1 MLEPFDGHCVELVC
15 WDERLLPATHPAQT
29 FPAMPETATPFW
41 LDRQDLQRLIEA
53 LQVAGHRVVGPQVRD
68 AAVVYDDLPTA
79 TALPHGLVDEQDG
92 GWYRLIEQALA
103 GPFDH
108 VAGPHSLK
116 NFLFPPRETIQQWRR
131 EEGSWQQVNE
141 QAAPEPLAV
150 IGPRACDL
158 RALAIQDQVFLEGD
172 YVDPFYQARRERLFI
187 VAVNCRRAAA
197 TCFCHS
203 MGCGPE
209 VTGGYDLLLTPVGER
224 FVVEIGSEAG
234 ATVAAEL
241 APGQPPCTAADIAA
255 AREVSRELA
264 AAMASRPTTPV
275 RPREEVAPAALPLA
289 TDQPR
294 PAPVHRSLNT
304 ENIRDLLFDNL
315 EHDRWAEVAE
325 RCLACGNCTMVCPT
339 CFCSSVTEVADLS
352 GEATARERHWA
363 SCFTAEHGQMHAENA
378 RPTTAARY
386 RQWLTHK
393 LAGWID
399 QFGSSGCTG
408 CGRCITWCPVGIDLT
423 EEVAAIRETSA

>member
-1 MLEPFDGHCVELVC
+1 
-15 WDERLLPATHPAQT
+15 
-29 FPAMPETATPFW
+29 MPETSAPFW
-41 LDRQDLQRLIEA
+41 LTQHDLQRLVETLGA
-53 LQVAGHRVVGPQVRD
+53 SGHRVIGPQMRD
-68 AAVVYDDLPTA
+68 GAIVYDDLPDA
-79 TALPHGLVDEQDG
+79 VALPHGLIDEQDG

-116 NFLFPPRETIQQWRR
+116 NFLFPPRETIQRWRR

-158 RALAIQDQVFLEGD
+158 RALAIQDRVFLEGE

-209 VTGGYDLLLTPVGER
+209 VTSGHDLLLTPVGDR

-234 ATVAAEL
+234 AMVAAEL
-241 APGQPPCTAADIAA
+241 AADQPPCTTADLAA

-275 RPREEVAPAALPLA
+275 RPRDEVAPAALPVIS
-289 TDQPR
+289 DEPR
-294 PAPVHRSLNT
+294 ASPVHRSLDT

-339 CFCSSVTEVADLS
+339 CFCSSVTEVAELS

-423 EEVAAIRETSA
+423 EEVAAIRETSR

>member
-1 MLEPFDGHCVELVC
+1 
-15 WDERLLPATHPAQT
+15 
-29 FPAMPETATPFW
+29 MPEIAAAFW
-41 LDRQDLQRLIEA
+41 LEQTGLQRLVDLLRA
-53 LQVAGHRVVGPQVRD
+53 AGRRVIGPQVRD
-68 AAVVYDDLPTA
+68 AAVVYDDLPDA
-79 TALPHGLVDEQDG
+79 AALPTGLIDEQDG

-116 NFLFPPRETIQQWRR
+116 NFLFPPRETIQRWRR
-131 EEGSWQQVNE
+131 QEGSWE
-141 QAAPEPLAV
+141 QLAGEEPTPPLAV

-158 RALAIQDQVFLEGD
+158 AALAIQDRVFLESNF
-172 YVDPFYQARRERLFI
+172 VEPFYKTRREQLFV

-203 MGCGPE
+203 MGCGPA
-209 VTGGYDLLLTPVGER
+209 VTTGHDLLLTPVGER
-224 FVVEIGSEAG
+224 FVVEVGSDAG
-234 ATVAAEL
+234 AAVAADL
-241 APGQPPCTAADIAA
+241 SAGQPGCTAADLAA

-264 AAMASRPTTPV
+264 TAMAARPATPV
-275 RPREEVAPAALPLA
+275 RPAAEIRPQTTAAAPATGDRHAA
-289 TDQPR
+289 
-294 PAPVHRSLNT
+294 APHRSLDT

-315 EHDRWAEVAE
+315 EHDRWQQVAE
-325 RCLACGNCTMVCPT
+325 RCLACGNCTLVCPT
-339 CFCSSVTEVADLS
+339 CFCSSVTDVADLAGDDVS
-352 GEATARERHWA
+352 RERQWA
-363 SCFTAEHGQMHAENA
+363 SCFTTEHGQMHDANA

-399 QFGSSGCTG
+399 QFGTSGCTG

-423 EEVAAIRETSA
+423 EEVAAIRETAS